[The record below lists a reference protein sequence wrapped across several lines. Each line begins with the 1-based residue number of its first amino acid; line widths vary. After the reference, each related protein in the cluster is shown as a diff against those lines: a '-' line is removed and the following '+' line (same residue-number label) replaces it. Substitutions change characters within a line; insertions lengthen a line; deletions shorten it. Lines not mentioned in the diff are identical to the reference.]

1 MHFSISGKPIQVSF
15 YGFQSI
21 ISTLLSCLRDNKC
34 ICISSLT
41 PTLCP
46 KSTQVE
52 RELWIFNYF
61 QYFYHIRQAVNSP
74 SQKSI
79 DTQQNKTISH
89 RILLKGPFKNMLG
102 QGSTTFLAP
111 GFGLWKTISPQ
122 TGMGTGG
129 VRGGAMGKAETV
141 LG

>member
-1 MHFSISGKPIQVSF
+1 
-15 YGFQSI
+15 
-21 ISTLLSCLRDNKC
+21 
-34 ICISSLT
+34 
-41 PTLCP
+41 
-46 KSTQVE
+46 
-52 RELWIFNYF
+52 
-61 QYFYHIRQAVNSP
+61 
-74 SQKSI
+74 
-79 DTQQNKTISH
+79 
-89 RILLKGPFKNMLG
+89 MLG